1 MKMQRYLYEAIL
13 EPNELGGF
21 DARFPELGIVTQGN
35 SLSDA
40 VDMAQ
45 DMLGLY
51 VSSEL
56 KAGHRLKRVGAF
68 GHPVPAG
75 GRSIGVMAMA
85 DAGSSAVETMT
96 VQEAADML
104 DVSRS
109 RIYALINDGIL
120 RSTKA
125 GNMRLV
131 LAKDVM
137 ARFNEPRK
145 PGRPRKAPMEA

>member
-1 MKMQRYLYEAIL
+1 MKMQRFLYEAIL

-21 DARFPELGIVTQGN
+21 DARFPELDIVTQGN

-56 KAGHRLKRVGAF
+56 KAGHHPKRVGSF
-68 GHPVPAG
+68 GHPVPVG
-75 GRSIGVMAMA
+75 GQSIGVMAMT

-96 VQEAADML
+96 VQEAADVL

-131 LAKDVM
+131 MAKDVM